1 MAAAVS
7 LAAMVTSVR
16 RRTNLE
22 RNFNFV
28 PDVEIV
34 EYINEACQDLYDLL
48 SDLGGQEW
56 FRKTWPIVTRTAS
69 GDDPG
74 DTYPLPPDFYKL
86 TSAEIVYSG
95 GVTRPI
101 APYMEKER
109 ATYTLLTGWSIG
121 ALAWYRMLGANQIRF
136 IPAPA
141 AQYTVNLNG
150 YPTFTKLTVA
160 AYRDSTERQIL
171 QAPASFDG
179 INGWEQYVIW
189 KTVARVQAKQK
200 VDPSAALQFAAE
212 KEQAIQAAAQNRDM
226 QHAERVQDVVGF
238 PDDWY
243 C

>member
-22 RNFNFV
+22 RNFNFI
-28 PDVEIV
+28 PDIEIV

-48 SDLGGQEW
+48 CELGGQEW
-56 FRKTWPIVTRTAS
+56 YRKTWPIVTRIAS

-86 TSAEIVYSG
+86 TSAEIVYNV

-101 APYMEKER
+101 DPYMEKER
-109 ATYTLLTGWSIG
+109 AAYTLLTGWSIG
-121 ALAWYRMLGANQIRF
+121 ALAWYRMIGKDKIRF

-150 YPTFTKLTVA
+150 YPVFQRLTA
-160 AYRDSTERQIL
+160 TYTDATGKQIL
-171 QAPASFDG
+171 NALDSFDG
-179 INGWEQYVIW
+179 INGWEALVIW
-189 KTVARVQAKQK
+189 KAVAMCQAKQK
-200 VDPSAALQFAAE
+200 VDPSL
-212 KEQAIQAAAQNRDM
+212 AISRAQELELRIRVAAQNRDM
-226 QHAERVQDVVGF
+226 QNAERVQDVVGF

-243 C
+243 W